1 MEKSDYI
8 YDINLTYD
16 KDKLISE
23 MEYVNFHPFN
33 DLGPE
38 QQGVSKIPEGHWF
51 HNPPTWLL
59 GHVRVDLE
67 EQSEISKLKVQLRE
81 LFNSHDIRPRFYK
94 QEANTAVPMHADTG
108 TLSAVNIVLTEDSGP
123 IEFEDIGL
131 VNYDCA
137 LIDTQKRHGVPA
149 HSKER
154 VLLKFSM
161 FDITFNECK
170 ENIINK

>member
-1 MEKSDYI
+1 MERSDCL

-23 MEYVNFHPFN
+23 MESVNFHPFN

-59 GHVRVDLE
+59 GHVVEEGSEVD
-67 EQSEISKLKVQLRE
+67 KVKDQLRE
-81 LFNSHDIRPRFYK
+81 LFGSQDIRPRYYK
-94 QEANTAVPMHADTG
+94 QEANTSVPMHADTG
-108 TLSAVNIVLTEDSGP
+108 TLSAVNIVLSDEYGP
-123 IEFEDIGL
+123 IEFDGL
-131 VNYDCA
+131 GLINYNCA
-137 LIDTQKRHGVPA
+137 LIDTQKRHGVPS

-170 ENIINK
+170 EKIINK

>member
-1 MEKSDYI
+1 MERSDCL
-8 YDINLTYD
+8 YDINLTYN

-23 MEYVNFHPFN
+23 MKSVNFHPFN

-59 GHVRVDLE
+59 GHVVEEGSEVD
-67 EQSEISKLKVQLRE
+67 KVKDQLRE
-81 LFNSHDIRPRFYK
+81 LFGSQDIRPRYYK
-94 QEANTAVPMHADTG
+94 QEANTSVPMHADTG
-108 TLSAVNIVLTEDSGP
+108 TLSAVNIVLSDEYGP
-123 IEFEDIGL
+123 IEFDGL
-131 VNYDCA
+131 GLINYNCA
-137 LIDTQKRHGVPA
+137 LIDTQKRHGVPS

-170 ENIINK
+170 EKIINK

>member
-23 MEYVNFHPFN
+23 MESVNFHPFN

-59 GHVRVDLE
+59 GHVIDTIAPEVN
-67 EQSEISKLKVQLRE
+67 KVKDQLRE
-81 LFNSHDIRPRFYK
+81 LFGSQDIRPRYYK

-170 ENIINK
+170 EIIINK